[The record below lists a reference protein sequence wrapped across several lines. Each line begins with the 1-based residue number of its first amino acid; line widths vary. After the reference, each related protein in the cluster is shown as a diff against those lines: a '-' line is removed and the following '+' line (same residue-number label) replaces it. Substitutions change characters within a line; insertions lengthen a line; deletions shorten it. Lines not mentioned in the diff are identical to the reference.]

1 MTNDNKQQIM
11 NELAKKPQLHKHS
24 VMPSCLQ
31 LSLKSKW
38 FEMTKAGIKK
48 EDYREIN
55 EYWFKRIIFNH
66 KKVFKYCTGHEWDS
80 CQCRDEYIK
89 LIIDRKRT
97 MIAAKPFDCNVMT
110 LGYPKSTDTER
121 ILKLEHKG
129 IEIRTGNPEWGAEPN
144 KLYFVIMHG
153 AILA

>member
-1 MTNDNKQQIM
+1 M
-11 NELAKKPQLHKHS
+11 NELVQKPKLHKHS

-31 LSLKSKW
+31 LSLKTKW
-38 FEMTKAGIKK
+38 FEMTKAGIKT

-55 EYWFKRIIFNH
+55 HYWIKRLMTKKYNNIYQNEQEAIDGIVKHIDPNYLVKNH
-66 KKVFKYCTGHEWDS
+66 SKK
-80 CQCRDEYIK
+80 
-89 LIIDRKRT
+89 
-97 MIAAKPFDCNVMT
+97 FDCNVMT

-144 KLYFVIMHG
+144 KPYFVIMHG

>member
-1 MTNDNKQQIM
+1 M
-11 NELAKKPQLHKHS
+11 NTPQKTQLHKHS

-31 LSLKSKW
+31 LSLKTKW

-55 EYWFKRIIFNH
+55 RYWSKRFIYNLKDVLLHTGRNVIDFIEDKDAYDFVTNPRSSFGFKDFEIN
-66 KKVFKYCTGHEWDS
+66 
-80 CQCRDEYIK
+80 
-89 LIIDRKRT
+89 L
-97 MIAAKPFDCNVMT
+97 MT

-121 ILKLEHKG
+121 ILKLEHRG
-129 IEIRTGNPEWGAEPN
+129 IEIRTGNPEWGAELN

-153 AILA
+153 TILA